1 MITETSLGQELI
13 EAVNEALEVA
23 GTGRVVRSAFNV
35 KALRTKLHL
44 TQREFSSQYH
54 INLET
59 LRNWEQEKR
68 IPDLTSIAFLTCIE
82 KSPSTIYNLLNQAG

>member
-1 MITETSLGQELI
+1 MNNEKSLGQELI
-13 EAVNEALEVA
+13 DAVNEAL
-23 GTGRVVRSAFNV
+23 GSPNSGRVVRAGFDV
-35 KALRTKLHL
+35 KKLRRQLHL
-44 TQREFSSQYH
+44 TQREFSTIYH

-82 KSPSTIYNLLNQAG
+82 KSPLTIQHLLNT